1 MDSVSLRNFQDFLL
15 QYNKMSETCFLHCVN
30 TFRQRETTA
39 EERQCVD
46 LCTTKYGRVN
56 QKIITVYVEV
66 QPQIVNKR
74 IEEMNKMQA
83 DLASQAQTASEQPAS
98 SQQTTAVQN
107 VSVSQEQTLI
117 TAASERDDK
126 L

>member
-1 MDSVSLRNFQDFLL
+1 M
-15 QYNKMSETCFLHCVN
+15 
-30 TFRQRETTA
+30 
-39 EERQCVD
+39 D

-83 DLASQAQTASEQPAS
+83 DLAYQGQTESEQAANA
-98 SQQTTAVQN
+98 QQLPIEQSE
-107 VSVSQEQTLI
+107 SVSHEEASVNI
-117 TAASERDDK
+117 TKDDRI
-126 L
+126 

>member
-1 MDSVSLRNFQDFLL
+1 MFQDFLL
-15 QYNKMSETCFLHCVN
+15 QYNKMSETCFLHCIN
-30 TFRQRETTA
+30 TFRQRETTT

-56 QKIITVYVEV
+56 QKIITVYIEV

-83 DLASQAQTASEQPAS
+83 DLADQIQTPSEQSAS
-98 SQQTTAVQN
+98 IQKLPVAQN
-107 VSVSQEQTLI
+107 ESESTSHEQAPVNKI
-117 TAASERDDK
+117 
-126 L
+126 

>member
-15 QYNKMSETCFLHCVN
+15 QYNKMSETCFLHCIN
-30 TFRQRETTA
+30 TFRQRETTT

-56 QKIITVYVEV
+56 QKVITVYVEV

-74 IEEMNKMQA
+74 IEEMNKMQT
-83 DLASQAQTASEQPAS
+83 DLASQVQTASEQPDS

-107 VSVSQEQTLI
+107 ESVGQEQASV

>member
-15 QYNKMSETCFLHCVN
+15 QYNKMSETCFLRCIN
-30 TFRQRETTA
+30 TFRERETTTD
-39 EERQCVD
+39 ERQCVD

-74 IEEMNKMQA
+74 IEEMNKLQT
-83 DLASQAQTASEQPAS
+83 DLANQVQNTSEQTASAQQLSVGQNESAS
-98 SQQTTAVQN
+98 HEMA
-107 VSVSQEQTLI
+107 SVN
-117 TAASERDDK
+117 AERDDK
-126 L
+126 I